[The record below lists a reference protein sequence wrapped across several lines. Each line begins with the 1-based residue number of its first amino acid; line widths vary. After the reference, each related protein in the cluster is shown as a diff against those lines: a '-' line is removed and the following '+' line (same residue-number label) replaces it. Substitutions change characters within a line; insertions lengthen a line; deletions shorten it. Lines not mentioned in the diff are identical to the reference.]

1 MRHTFFILIFTVLVT
16 AFYNYIGQM
25 VPQKETYPPKNTE
38 IRADMTVDEMVE
50 AGSEIAGGKVACLGC
65 HTIGSDKS
73 ERFPDLGGIG
83 ALAATREEGL
93 NDVEY
98 LAKSLYEPEAF
109 IVEGFNPGMPVIN
122 KPPIDLNDQEILAVI
137 AYLQSLGGTPTVTM
151 KTKLKYAGAPP
162 PPSIAPA
169 PAAGSAEDDKLEGD
183 ALFAKY
189 GCAACHNLTAPGRL
203 VGPSLFD
210 VGNKLNKGQLYE
222 AVMDPDATI
231 ADSFPPGLMGATL
244 TGMGFYD
251 KVTTKQLKTMVDYLA
266 LRKGEG

>member
-16 AFYNYIGQM
+16 AFYNYVGQM

-50 AGSEIAGGKVACLGC
+50 AGSEIAGGKGACLGC

-83 ALAATREEGL
+83 AKAATRKQGL

-98 LAKSLYEPEAF
+98 LAESMYEPGAF
-109 IVEGFNPGMPVIN
+109 IVKGFNPGMPVIN
-122 KPPIDLNDQEILAVI
+122 KPPINLSDQEILAVI

-151 KTKLKYAGAPP
+151 KTKLKYAGAAP
-162 PPSIAPA
+162 PPSTASIPA
-169 PAAGSAEDDKLEGD
+169 GGSAEDDNLEGD
-183 ALFAKY
+183 ALLAKY
-189 GCAACHNLTAPGRL
+189 GCAACHSLTAPGRL

-210 VGNKLNKGQLYE
+210 VGNRLDIGQLYE
-222 AVMDPDATI
+222 AIMDSDATI
-231 ADSFPPGLMGATL
+231 AEGFPPGLMGATL

-251 KVTTKQLKTMVDYLA
+251 KVTTKQLKTMVDYLSS
-266 LRKGEG
+266 RKGEG